1 MTAREYLGQ
10 AYRLE
15 NKIQI
20 LRRRIEELQEM
31 RGSVSSPGFEE
42 HYNASRNTD
51 APFVKTI
58 EKIMEYEKKYEEKM
72 RLLLDLKEQIRECI
86 DKLDNPDEALVL
98 EHRYI
103 YNSSWVDIGNELYV
117 DDRTVRRWHNKALY
131 HFKVPENPITI

>member
-58 EKIMEYEKKYEEKM
+58 EKIVEYEKKYEEKM

-103 YNSSWVDIGNELYV
+103 YNSSWVDIGSELYV
-117 DDRTVRRWHNKALY
+117 DDRTVRRWHNKALS
-131 HFKVPENPITI
+131 HFKVPDNPITI

>member
-103 YNSSWVDIGNELYV
+103 YNSSWVDIGSELYV
-117 DDRTVRRWHNKALY
+117 DDRTVRRWHNKALS
-131 HFKVPENPITI
+131 HFKVPDNPITI

>member
-1 MTAREYLGQ
+1 MTVREYLGQ

-15 NKIQI
+15 NRIQI
-20 LRRRIEELQEM
+20 LRRRIEELQDM

-58 EKIMEYEKKYEEKM
+58 EKIMEYEQKQDEKM
-72 RLLLDLKEQIRECI
+72 RLLLDLKEQIRDCI

-103 YNSSWVDIGNELYV
+103 YNEPWTTIGKELYV
-117 DDRTVRRWHNKALY
+117 DDRTVRRWHNRALA
-131 HFKVPENPITI
+131 HFIMPENPIKI